1 MQRLRYWQGPHRNA
15 VADVINRGKVEDK
28 RNTGGGGSSNA
39 AMRSLTRPPG
49 VVLIQLAGIILV
61 TCEKAES
68 GSPPLHDTYQL
79 RYRVWQLSKSPPN
92 Y

>member
-39 AMRSLTRPPG
+39 ECATLRG
-49 VVLIQLAGIILV
+49 VNVELADEYARGG
-61 TCEKAES
+61 E
-68 GSPPLHDTYQL
+68 LHDL
-79 RYRVWQLSKSPPN
+79 ARVSWIGIDSVAVGSEQSSKR
-92 Y
+92 